1 MPTSTTTKLILNQ
14 FNIHSNIF
22 YSNLTNGGKHSGF
35 GLINLIPHVGYMPL
49 LTSRFVLKQFLTIK
63 SYFYSRKTQSAC
75 NKKKKNLTIKSYF
88 CSRKT
93 HIYIYSIYLWFY
105 FIIYSSKSSL
115 GKSIFYHQNQ
125 YFLTKV

>member
-22 YSNLTNGGKHSGF
+22 YSNLTNGGKHSSF

-63 SYFYSRKTQSAC
+63 SYF
-75 NKKKKNLTIKSYF
+75 

-93 HIYIYSIYLWFY
+93 HIYIYSIYLFFY